1 MAQAPLVNFVNM
13 LVIITCKQQIS
24 AGKLTCSFLIIIHHL
39 KHDLDSSYSL
49 CVHTRYNAAY
59 IYTAES
65 FYNRHHWGPTF
76 CPLYIARCP

>member
-39 KHDLDSSYSL
+39 RHDLDSSYIV
-49 CVHTRYNAAY
+49 CVCIQGIMQHIY
-59 IYTAES
+59 IQRNHSITDTIGDQH
-65 FYNRHHWGPTF
+65 FVP
-76 CPLYIARCP
+76 YI